1 MGRSLQLRSNCK
13 DKAKAGLNGRSGTL
27 SQAGLAVKAGM
38 GETTVR
44 SFFNGEPVDR
54 ANFARLCDELTLDIH
69 EVGEDPSKLRPLD
82 VDEQIWCQ
90 KMLEPNTLVKIQA
103 PSQFGKTTL
112 MCRLL
117 NHAEAAGHLIIPIN
131 LTAIDELKLSDP
143 QLFLRQF
150 LKQIESKIDTIY
162 PDLRLSD
169 LKYDENV
176 RDFSPI
182 TACIKYLEHL
192 QKNISKPLTIG
203 INKFDLLLPYGETA
217 KSFCTLLRLMYE
229 NSILGGTWANF
240 RSILAYATPSID
252 LFIPIPLEQS
262 PLGNV
267 GYQIKLQELTE
278 LQIEKLAVQ
287 RGLQGV
293 DKPKITKLMKSIGGV
308 PVLIKL
314 TLDRIE
320 LDGWQ
325 ILDLDPAT
333 LPNNHYYGHLQTLT
347 QRLQNWDLLAQMQKV
362 ASNPQTTTD
371 LPFEQQCR
379 LHRLGL
385 VVFMNNG
392 VEPRCQL
399 YRHHFSTLSGNL

>member
-1 MGRSLQLRSNCK
+1 MGRSLQLRSSCK
-13 DKAKAGLNGRSGTL
+13 DKAKAALNLRPANRSQIEVL
-27 SQAGLAVKAGM
+27 AGDLMMAEG
-38 GETTVR
+38 TVR
-44 SFFNGEPVDR
+44 KFFKCEPVDR
-54 ANFARLCDELTLDIH
+54 AYFIKLCESLNLDVE
-69 EVGEDPSKLRPLD
+69 EVGEDPSELQPLD
-82 VDEQIWCQ
+82 PTEQTWCQ
-90 KMLEPNTLVKIQA
+90 KMLEPSALIKIQA

-117 NHAEAAGHLIIPIN
+117 GRAEAAGHLIISIN
-131 LTAIDELKLSDP
+131 LTAIDESKLSDP

-150 LKQIESKIDTIY
+150 LKQIESKIDITY

-176 RDFSPI
+176 RDFSPV
-182 TACIKYLEHL
+182 TACIKYLEYL

-217 KSFCTLLRLMYE
+217 KSFCILLRLMYE

-252 LFIPIPLEQS
+252 LFIPIPVEQS

-267 GYQIKLQELTE
+267 GYLIKLQELTQA
-278 LQIEKLAVQ
+278 QIEKLAVQ

-293 DKPKITKLMKSIGGV
+293 DKPKVTKLMESVSGV
-308 PVLIKL
+308 PVLVKL

-333 LPNNHYYGHLQTLT
+333 LPNNHYYGHLKTLT
-347 QRLQNWDLLAQMQKV
+347 QRLRNWDLLAQMQKV
-362 ASNPQTTTD
+362 ANNPQTTID

-385 VVFMNNG
+385 VIFMNNG

-399 YRHHFSTLSGNL
+399 YRRYFSTLSHN